1 MHLTLQQ
8 LKLFQAVYSH
18 SSYTRAAKS
27 LHLTQPAV
35 SIQVKRLE
43 TQVGLPLFDQVG
55 KKIFPTE
62 AGKAMYQAALDIL
75 NRINEAR
82 NTIEMLKGE
91 IKGNLQIS
99 AVTTSKYFMPH
110 LLGQFLTNYADVE
123 PKMVFTNRAKVLER
137 LYNNEDDFVVMGQT
151 PKDSHFISSP
161 FLENILIP
169 VVHPEHPLAK
179 KKNLKLEDLV
189 NVRFLEREQ
198 GSGTR
203 LVLGRLLQEK
213 GLKMEPYMELGS
225 IEAIKQGVMAKL
237 GVAVLSLH
245 ALRLE
250 LAANKMVI
258 LDVEGFP
265 VKRRWYAVHL
275 KGKKLPLV
283 AQTFLDYILMEGK
296 NILSSSLK

>member
-8 LKLFQAVYSH
+8 LKLFEAVYHH
-18 SSYTRAAKS
+18 SSYTRAAES

-55 KKIFPTE
+55 KKIFATT
-62 AGKAMYQAALDIL
+62 AGKIMYEASLDIL
-75 NRINEAR
+75 NRLHEAE
-82 NTIEMLKGE
+82 NSIEMLKGE
-91 IKGNLQIS
+91 VKGSLQLS

-110 LLGQFLTNYADVE
+110 LLGKFLAHYADVE

-137 LYNNEDDFVVMGQT
+137 LQHNEDDFVVMGQA
-151 PKDSHFISSP
+151 PKDSHFVGSP
-161 FLENILIP
+161 FLENILVP
-169 VVHPEHPLAK
+169 VVHPQHPLAQR
-179 KKNLKLEDLV
+179 KNLKLKDLV
-189 NVRFLEREQ
+189 NMRFLEREQ

-213 GLKMEPYMELGS
+213 GLKIEPYMELGS

-245 ALRLE
+245 TLRLE

-275 KGKKLPLV
+275 KGKQLPLV
-283 AQTFLDYILMEGK
+283 AQTFLNYILTEGQ
-296 NILSSSLK
+296 NILPSSLE